1 MTSVIFKKENEK
13 LVAFKIEGHS
23 GFDELDRDII
33 CSAISMVSQTTLIGI
48 LEVLKV
54 EAEYC
59 MDEDGFLSLSLKG
72 KSMEEIEKCQVLL
85 KTMLLG
91 LENIQISYGEYI
103 NVIVEEV

>member
-1 MTSVIFKKENEK
+1 MTSVIFKRKNER
-13 LVAFKIEGHS
+13 LIAFKIEGHA
-23 GFDELDRDII
+23 GFDDLNRDII

-54 EAEYC
+54 EVEYC
-59 MDEDGFLSLSLKG
+59 IEDGFLSLSLEE
-72 KSMEEIEKCQVLL
+72 KSMDEIEKCQVLL

-91 LENIQISYGEYI
+91 LKNIQISYGDYI